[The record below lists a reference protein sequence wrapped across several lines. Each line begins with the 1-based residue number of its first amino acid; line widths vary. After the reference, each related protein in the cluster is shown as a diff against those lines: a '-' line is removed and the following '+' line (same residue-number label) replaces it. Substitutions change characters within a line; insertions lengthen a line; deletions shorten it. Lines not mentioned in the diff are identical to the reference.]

1 MTRPLRHSKCLRFA
15 KNVYLNYVIY
25 FRFVPK
31 KRMQEASPNLV
42 PEAKTKGLKSV
53 DDGKVL
59 IGR

>member
-1 MTRPLRHSKCLRFA
+1 
-15 KNVYLNYVIY
+15 
-25 FRFVPK
+25 
-31 KRMQEASPNLV
+31 MQEASPNLV